1 MRVTTL
7 YAATAAT
14 TARYYTR
21 YLSDAPGESPGV
33 WLGRQAEAF
42 GLSGTVSTEALEAV
56 LSGHEPATGAVLG
69 RPFLDRITRK
79 GTVVRAVAGFDAT
92 VSAPKS
98 LSVLWAL
105 TGDEGLA
112 ACHDV
117 AVGAVV
123 DYLERFG
130 STTRV
135 RTGQGMSHPDT
146 HGLTVAAFRQ
156 STSRADDPQL
166 HTHLVISSK
175 VQTEDGRWWALDAR
189 VLKRHQRALGGLYQS
204 VLRAELTG
212 RYGLVFEPIVNG
224 QAEIAGVPRE
234 VIEVFSKR
242 AAQVAEALELKLA
255 EFWIREGRDPD
266 PIEHAALE
274 REAAVDTRV
283 HKSGLPTEDLQERWG
298 GEAAQLGITAHSL
311 LEATAAAVRRK
322 PTPGPTAAAD
332 IVSELSAWRSAWHR
346 MDVLRVLCDRQPP
359 VSGISGHMWATW
371 LDQSIEHIV
380 DHHCVSLDPPDHHT
394 ASTRASD
401 GRSLWLEPVSA
412 SYSSAEVLAQEETI
426 LTWAF
431 DAQLEDPQPSTTLD
445 PTGLDVLQAAA
456 AAAVAGE
463 DRLVLIVGPA
473 GAGKTTML
481 RAAVRDFHDVQH
493 RPISGLAP
501 TAKAAIVLWD
511 ETGMVC
517 DTVAKVV
524 YECVRPDP
532 GSDYPLPQRGETV
545 VVDEAGMLSTP
556 DLYRLVQL
564 ATERAWRL
572 VLVGD
577 PRQLQAVRRGGMF
590 AELCGAART
599 IELDRLHRFDHEW
612 EARAS
617 LCLRNGDTRVLDAYE
632 AHGRIRPGLL
642 VEHLEAIADAWID
655 THRKGESLAITTTTN
670 DHVDAVNE
678 QIQQRRLELGELDPT
693 RCVGIAGGAVAHV
706 GDVVVTR
713 RNDRSLATSADDFV
727 RNRELWTVVEVGAT
741 GLVGRRRRDGA
752 MALLPADYVLEHVQL
767 GYSATEPGN
776 QADTSTRSITLVT
789 RATTGRGLY
798 VGMTRGREENLALVA
813 TGNHDSDAARDLL
826 EHVIVNDHGDVPAL
840 SQRRELAREIG
851 TRSPPDPSLAAMA
864 PPSGGIEIDF

>member
-1 MRVTTL
+1 MMRVTTL

-33 WLGRQAEAF
+33 WLGHQAEAF
-42 GLSGTVSTEALEAV
+42 GLSGTVSTEALESL

-69 RPFLDRITRK
+69 RPFRDRITRDGK
-79 GTVVRAVAGFDAT
+79 VVRAVAGFDAT

-105 TGDEGLA
+105 SGDDGLA

-135 RTGQGMSHPDT
+135 RTGQAMSHPDT
-146 HGLTVAAFRQ
+146 HGLSVAAFRQ

-175 VQTEDGRWWALDAR
+175 VQTDDGRWWALDAR

-204 VLRAELTG
+204 VLRAELTA
-212 RYGLVFEPIVNG
+212 RYGLSFGPIVNG

-234 VIEVFSKR
+234 LIEVFSKR

-266 PIEHAALE
+266 PIEHAAME
-274 REAAVDTRV
+274 REAAVDTRA
-283 HKSGLPTEDLQERWG
+283 HKAGLPTKELRARWAA
-298 GEAAQLGITAHSL
+298 EATQLGISAHSL
-311 LEATAAAVRRK
+311 LEATAAAARGRSAPR
-322 PTPGPTAAAD
+322 PTDDAE
-332 IVSELSAWRSAWHR
+332 VVEELSASRSAWHR

-371 LDQSIEHIV
+371 LDQSVERIV
-380 DHHCVSLDPPDHHT
+380 VNSCITLDPPSRRDGR
-394 ASTRASD
+394 ARASD

-412 SYSSAEVLAQEETI
+412 SYTSAEVLAQEETI
-426 LTWAF
+426 LTWSL
-431 DAQLEDPQPSTTLD
+431 DAQLEGPQPSTTLD
-445 PTGLDVLQAAA
+445 PTGLDVLQAHA

-463 DRLVLIVGPA
+463 DRLVLVVGPA

-511 ETGMVC
+511 ETDMVC

-524 YECVRPDP
+524 YECDRP
-532 GSDYPLPQRGETV
+532 GSGYHLPQRGETV

-564 ATERAWRL
+564 ASEREWRL

-577 PRQLQAVRRGGMF
+577 PRQLQAVGRGGMF

-599 IELDRLHRFDHEW
+599 IELDQLHRFESDW

-617 LCLRNGDTRVLDAYE
+617 LHLRNGDPRALDAYE
-632 AHGRIRPGLL
+632 AHGRIVPGLFI
-642 VEHLEAIADAWID
+642 EHLEAIADAWINSNR
-655 THRKGESLAITTTTN
+655 HGESLAITTTTN
-670 DHVDAVNE
+670 DHVGAINAQV
-678 QIQQRRLELGELDPT
+678 QQRRIELGELNPT
-693 RCVGIAGGAVAHV
+693 RTVAIADGAVAHV

-713 RNDRSLATSADDFV
+713 RNDRSLATSVDDFV
-727 RNRELWTVVEVGAT
+727 RNRELWTVVEVGAA
-741 GLVGRRRRDGA
+741 GLVARRQRDGA
-752 MALLPADYVLEHVQL
+752 TASLPADYVLAHVQL
-767 GYSATEPGN
+767 GYAATEPGN
-776 QADTSTRSITLVT
+776 QSDTSTRSITLVT
-789 RATTGRGLY
+789 GATTARGLY
-798 VGMTRGREENLALVA
+798 VGMSRGREKNLALVA
-813 TGNHDSDAARDLL
+813 TGNHDSDTARDLL
-826 EHVIVNDHGDVPAL
+826 EHVIAHERDDVPAL
-840 SQRRELAREIG
+840 AQSRQLAREIG
-851 TRSPPDPSLAAMA
+851 TLSVPGRLPAAVA
-864 PPSGGIEIDF
+864 PPSEGIEIDF